1 MTSPANERGS
11 SPLLPWLHARYA
23 EEHGGADFPVPTEL
37 ILAQHTRVCA
47 KCPPPPGLQRPR
59 SPPRRLLG
67 TRLAARRGGS
77 PWRESGPL
85 GGESGPLGAH
95 HRRLGLLE
103 RAAFKAV
110 TSRAPP
116 THLPRTSRAP
126 PTHLPPRTSRAPRRY
141 VVHAIARSN
150 TTHCFGELL
159 MGQGRLP
166 VPPYEQDAHF
176 AALGKALNIA
186 VLRDFGP
193 ENCTIQGVPV
203 SVALVEQMAREHSRL
218 LFLQQQI
225 FSNHLAEANR
235 LGEVGR
241 KDEMKRIF
249 NIDI

>member
-1 MTSPANERGS
+1 M
-11 SPLLPWLHARYA
+11 
-23 EEHGGADFPVPTEL
+23 
-37 ILAQHTRVCA
+37 
-47 KCPPPPGLQRPR
+47 
-59 SPPRRLLG
+59 
-67 TRLAARRGGS
+67 
-77 PWRESGPL
+77 
-85 GGESGPLGAH
+85 
-95 HRRLGLLE
+95 
-103 RAAFKAV
+103 
-110 TSRAPP
+110 
-116 THLPRTSRAP
+116 
-126 PTHLPPRTSRAPRRY
+126 
-141 VVHAIARSN
+141 VHAIARSN